1 MWSAL
6 RLLRASFILFRIFV
20 SYVFQWGLGRLF
32 SGRARVRER
41 WRRVHR
47 RNARRLYRG
56 ILKLRGVY
64 IKMGQ
69 VLSIMGTFLPRAY
82 GEELEGLQDQ
92 VPPHPW
98 KEVERTFVMA
108 LGKRPAEVFASFVEK
123 PMAAASLGQ
132 VHRARLLDGD
142 EVAGASRSAST
153 PPRGPPAVSPRRRS
167 GRSAPPAPPRD
178 IRSPACRRQA

>member
-1 MWSAL
+1 SPA
-6 RLLRASFILFRIFV
+6 RAR
-20 SYVFQWGLGRLF
+20 
-32 SGRARVRER
+32 GRAR
-41 WRRVHR
+41 WRRAHR

-56 ILKLRGVY
+56 ILRLRGVY

-98 KEVERTFVMA
+98 REVERTFVAA
-108 LGKRPAEVFASFVEK
+108 LGKRPREGFASFDDK
-123 PMAAASLGQ
+123 PMAAASLGR

-142 EVAGASRSAST
+142 EGAGE
-153 PPRGPPAVSPRRRS
+153 
-167 GRSAPPAPPRD
+167 
-178 IRSPACRRQA
+178 I